1 MVCKEIIKKSEMRV
15 ANHVTKMCLGS
26 RQFNVIVKCALILI
40 LFSSSFADASYNLVS
55 DEKIFNESNA
65 SKEFSI
71 LYVDGF
77 GANSGGFKLILR
89 TYERRS
95 GSNFKSV
102 LVDIEYIQSS
112 QDKVIYSKR
121 VEQISLSDTNGEIVL
136 THRPSVALEEGKSY
150 TGMARI
156 YLYKDG
162 VPEYYLTSVSTFTA
176 RNDAEI
182 TEVFGDSIGASATIK
197 SKSMIP
203 LNAKITFTLK
213 KDGAVVGTR
222 EVEAP
227 SIMAN
232 DKEKTVNVLWTNNLD
247 QGKYMLSVLLD
258 GTEII
263 DEHDKIFT
271 IEKKTAA
278 TSNITGQNE
287 NAPKTLGFVSGF
299 TIITILVLFTK
310 VLRRRN

>member
-1 MVCKEIIKKSEMRV
+1 MINKSEMRV
-15 ANHVTKMCLGS
+15 AKHVKKMCRGS
-26 RQFNVIVKCALILI
+26 RQFKVIVKCALILI
-40 LFSSSFADASYNLVS
+40 LFSSSLADASYNVLK
-55 DEKIFNESNA
+55 DENIFNESNA
-65 SKEFSI
+65 SKEFSM

-89 TYERRS
+89 TYERRL
-95 GSNFKSV
+95 GSNFKSL
-102 LVDIEYIQSS
+102 LVDIEYILSS
-112 QDKVIYSKR
+112 QDKVVYSKR
-121 VEQISLSDTNGEIVL
+121 VEQIPLSDTNGEIVL

-150 TGMARI
+150 RGMARI

-162 VPEYYLTSVSTFTA
+162 VPEYYLTAVSSFLA
-176 RNDAEI
+176 RSDAEI

-203 LNAKITFTLK
+203 LNAKIIFTLR
-213 KDGAVVGTR
+213 KDDAVVGKR

-227 SIMAN
+227 SIMSN
-232 DKEKTVNVLWTNNLD
+232 DKEKTVSVLWANNLD
-247 QGKYMLSVLLD
+247 PGKYMLSVLLD

-271 IEKKTAA
+271 IEKRTAA
-278 TSNITGQNE
+278 TSNSTRQNE
-287 NAPKTLGFVSGF
+287 DVPKASGF
-299 TIITILVLFTK
+299 TSLLAILVFVTI

>member
-1 MVCKEIIKKSEMRV
+1 MMNKTGVIEINEKMIKNV
-15 ANHVTKMCLGS
+15 CLGS
-26 RQFNVIVKCALILI
+26 RQLKVIVKCALILI
-40 LFSSSFADASYNLVS
+40 LFSSSFADASYNIVK
-55 DEKIFNESNA
+55 DENIFNESNA
-65 SKEFSI
+65 SKEFSM

-95 GSNFKSV
+95 GSNFKSL
-102 LVDIEYIQSS
+102 LVDIEYILSS
-112 QDKVIYSKR
+112 QDKVVYSKR
-121 VEQISLSDTNGEIVL
+121 VEQIPLSDTNGEIVL
-136 THRPSVALEEGKSY
+136 THRPSIALEEGKSY

-162 VPEYYLTSVSTFTA
+162 IPEYYLTAVSTFTA
-176 RNDAEI
+176 RSDAEI

-203 LNAKITFTLK
+203 LNAKIIFTLR
-213 KDGAVVGTR
+213 KDNVVVGTR

-232 DKEKTVNVLWTNNLD
+232 DKEKTVNVLWTNNLNP
-247 QGKYMLSVLLD
+247 GKYMLSLLLD
-258 GTEII
+258 GSEII

-271 IEKKTAA
+271 IEKRTAA
-278 TSNITGQNE
+278 ISNSTGQNE
-287 NAPKTLGFVSGF
+287 EVPKASGF
-299 TIITILVLFTK
+299 TSLLAILVLVTI